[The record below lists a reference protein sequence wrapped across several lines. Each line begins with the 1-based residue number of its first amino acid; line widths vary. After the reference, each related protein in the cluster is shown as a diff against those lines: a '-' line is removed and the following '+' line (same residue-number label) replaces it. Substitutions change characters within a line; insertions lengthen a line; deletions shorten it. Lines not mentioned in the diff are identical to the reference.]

1 MIETEQ
7 LIMEQLEMNGD
18 ELTPISIFL
27 HLEGD
32 RKCLLESSASA
43 DNGRYSIIG
52 VNPVELLRAEGN
64 QVTRQNLHTRET
76 HAMTGNPVQL
86 LQQAVTRPATETDF
100 PFLSGAIGYVGYDAI
115 RAYENIGAVPDSDR
129 NLPDALLAVY
139 DEIILYDHLEHRV
152 HLIQTSLGGLTDRKE
167 MSRRLHERKAQL
179 ERTGE
184 RTRME
189 RPLENIVY
197 QPQIE
202 KEAFLSLVEQA
213 KQHIRQGDVFQLV
226 LSQRLD
232 ATFVGD
238 PFHFY
243 RKLRQ
248 DNPSPYLFYIDLGEV
263 IVLGAS
269 PESLIQVKGRH
280 VTTNPIAG
288 TRPRGKTKQA
298 DQVLANELLHD
309 EKEQAEHR
317 MLVDLG
323 RNDLGQVCQVGSIHV
338 SREMEIERFKN
349 VMHLVSVVEGTLAE
363 GKTGAD
369 ALVACL
375 PAGTVSGAPKIRAMQ
390 LINQYETKKREVYA
404 GAVGYFDVSG
414 NLDFALAIRTMVIQD
429 GKAYVQAGAGIVYDS
444 DPVLEFEETLH
455 KAKSLLEVWK

>member
-298 DQVLANELLHD
+298 DQALANELLHD